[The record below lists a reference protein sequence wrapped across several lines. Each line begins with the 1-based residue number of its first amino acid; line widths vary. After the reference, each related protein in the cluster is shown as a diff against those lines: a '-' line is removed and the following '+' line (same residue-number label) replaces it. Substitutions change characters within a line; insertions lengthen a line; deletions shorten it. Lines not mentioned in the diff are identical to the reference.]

1 MSTNPTRWNVKVWCW
16 HNWPRH
22 QRAMNVVLCQPQCR
36 WLKKL
41 KHKKLKYSYTTWYTH
56 MYHISSWDTACLFIV
71 MADWLLQTKWRHNPG
86 NLFWPAEHFWP
97 VEMFWLVKFL
107 FTIWSFFL
115 TVWSFCSRWKF
126 KPPTSKPWG
135 TAVYSGAD
143 RMSAVVQFVKCA
155 SRPRLLQYTARPAY
169 TQQSHDK
176 CEIHWNAECTWI
188 VYFSNVAVS

>member
-1 MSTNPTRWNVKVWCW
+1 
-16 HNWPRH
+16 
-22 QRAMNVVLCQPQCR
+22 MNVVLCQPQCG

-71 MADWLLQTKWRHNPG
+71 MADWLLQTKWGHNTG

-115 TVWSFCSRWKF
+115 TVWSFCKF
-126 KPPTSKPWG
+126 WNFENS
-135 TAVYSGAD
+135 SL
-143 RMSAVVQFVKCA
+143 QQA
-155 SRPRLLQYTARPAY
+155 SLEALQYIPVPTEWVRWSNLLNAPPGRDYCNILAASLHSAIAGQVWNLLERCVHLNCLF
-169 TQQSHDK
+169 QQCCSVLVDML
-176 CEIHWNAECTWI
+176 
-188 VYFSNVAVS
+188 